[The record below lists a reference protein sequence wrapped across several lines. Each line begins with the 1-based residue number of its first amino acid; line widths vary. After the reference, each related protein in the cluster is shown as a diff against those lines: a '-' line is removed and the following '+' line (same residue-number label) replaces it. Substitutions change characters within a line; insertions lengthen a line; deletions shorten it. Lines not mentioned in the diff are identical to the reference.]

1 MKKTIIFEGKVTL
14 ADRLV
19 DFRIYKNEEE
29 GHSFYYYE
37 VNPEV
42 RDVNQADFH
51 KDKTLWA
58 DNLEDLL
65 FQFRNVFQKEF
76 TEIVETRANENY

>member
-1 MKKTIIFEGKVTL
+1 MAKIILFEGKVNL
-14 ADRLV
+14 ADKLL
-19 DFRIYKNEEE
+19 DFRIYRNEEH
-29 GHSFYYYE
+29 GNKYYSYE

-42 RDVNQADFH
+42 RDASQADFH
-51 KDKTLWA
+51 RGKTLWA

-76 TEIVETRANENY
+76 TQVIDMRFNKNY